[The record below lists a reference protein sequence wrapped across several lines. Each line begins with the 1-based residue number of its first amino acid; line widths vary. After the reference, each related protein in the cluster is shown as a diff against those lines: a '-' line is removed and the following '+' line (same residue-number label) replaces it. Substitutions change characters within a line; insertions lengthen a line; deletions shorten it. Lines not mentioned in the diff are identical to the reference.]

1 VSIKQLL
8 LDLGHRPALDRSN
21 LFVTEGNRDAI
32 SWVDR
37 WPNWEGHALAIHGSE
52 GCGKTHL
59 AHVFGSR
66 TNALLL
72 CDADIVSLD
81 PVALANSHSAI
92 VLDRTEGPV
101 HEQNLFHLFNAIQ
114 EAQGHFLI
122 SSREAPARW
131 HVELPDLRS
140 RLKSITAVK
149 ISAPDDATLIAVL
162 AKLFK
167 DRQILIAADVLE
179 YAIVRMPR
187 TFSASA
193 TLVDLVDRES
203 LAQGRR
209 VTVPLIREVLSSSNF
224 VEEIS

>member
-1 VSIKQLL
+1 MSIKQLL

-21 LFVTEGNRDAI
+21 LFVTAGNQDAI
-32 SWVDR
+32 SWVDQ
-37 WPNWEGHALAIHGSE
+37 WPNWKGHALAVHGPE

-59 AHVFGSR
+59 AHVFASR
-66 TNALLL
+66 ANALLL
-72 CDADIVSLD
+72 CDADMVSID
-81 PVALANSHSAI
+81 PVALAHRYSAI
-92 VLDRTEGPV
+92 ILDRTDGPI
-101 HEQNLFHLFNAIQ
+101 HEQNLFHLFNAIR

-131 HVELPDLRS
+131 LVELPDLRS
-140 RLKSITAVK
+140 RLKSITATK
-149 ISAPDDATLIAVL
+149 ISAPDDATLITVL

-167 DRQILIAADVLE
+167 DRQILIAVDVLE

-209 VTVPLIREVLSSSNF
+209 VTVPLIREVLNSSNF
-224 VEEIS
+224 AEEII